1 MNNDRKTRKIT
12 FYGMSLALALVLSYV
27 EAMIPIGIGIP
38 GAKIGLANIVTVM
51 LMYSSGA
58 AAAFTVGLFRI
69 VLSGFMFGN
78 LFAIFY
84 SSAGFLLSFA
94 VMLLLK
100 KSGKFGISG
109 VSTAGGVMHNAG
121 QLAAAVML
129 TNKAVLAYFPVLAAA
144 GIAAGAVI
152 GIIGGIMT
160 SRLDAFLKKLG

>member
-1 MNNDRKTRKIT
+1 MNNDRRTGKIT
-12 FYGMSLALALVLSYV
+12 FYGMSLALSLVLSYV

-51 LMYSSGA
+51 LMYSAGA
-58 AAAFTVGLFRI
+58 GAAFTVGLFRI

-84 SSAGFLLSFA
+84 SSAGFVLSFA

-100 KSGKFGISG
+100 KSGKFGITG
-109 VSTAGGVMHNAG
+109 VSTAGGVMHNTG
-121 QLAAAVML
+121 QLAAAVLL
-129 TNKAVLAYFPVLAAA
+129 TNEAVLAYFPVLAAA

-160 SRLDAFLKKLG
+160 SRLEVFLKKLG